1 MEASD
6 VNSMHH
12 SDIEY
17 GSSSITTLEVHNST
31 QAPESNEVIKLLVS
45 LSPLYIWVTML
56 KSCKCVKKTIHD
68 GCKQDLELKA
78 DYIHTSILSF

>member
-6 VNSMHH
+6 VNSIHH

-31 QAPESNEVIKLLVS
+31 QAPESNA
-45 LSPLYIWVTML
+45 
-56 KSCKCVKKTIHD
+56 
-68 GCKQDLELKA
+68 GN
-78 DYIHTSILSF
+78 